1 MSESKFTDT
10 SKQLP
15 VLPFSVTGAIGVV
28 AGGVLFLNGIGMNTS
43 SAIHQIYQVLNVAG
57 GIQLI
62 VLGGIA
68 QHTKDNKKG

>member
-1 MSESKFTDT
+1 MSEGKFTDT
-10 SKQLP
+10 SKLP

-28 AGGVLFLNGIGMNTS
+28 AGGFLFFNGIGLTTN

-68 QHTKDNKKG
+68 QHTKRQ